1 MNYLNVNLNSAYE
14 LDQNI
19 LDPYNFDILLLEIS
33 CNIKDINPQTVTAQ
47 FNEVLN
53 SKVESAKEIFAANL
67 ANIVKKAKQDR
78 AIK

>member
-19 LDPYNFDILLLEIS
+19 LDPYTFDILLLEIA
-33 CNIKDINPQTVTAQ
+33 CNLKVITKETITAQ

-78 AIK
+78 AMK